1 MKNELTT
8 AETAL
13 NEGKT
18 QLEGGKYMDAVNK
31 LKAAKE
37 TVTSVKTELENAIA
51 KVKGKK

>member
-31 LKAAKE
+31 LKVPKKPLLQLKL
-37 TVTSVKTELENAIA
+37 SWKTPLP
-51 KVKGKK
+51 K